1 MNNITTIKLEKQ
13 TKARLEHLKE
23 HERETYNQVIK
34 KLLYILNRS
43 RKDPVSA
50 NRILQNIDKNI
61 RRKKGYSEE
70 KIKPTSNQQQNPEQ
84 EKDSH

>member
-1 MNNITTIKLEKQ
+1 MTQKPTIKIEKQ
-13 TKARLEHLKE
+13 TKIRLGRLKE
-23 HERETYNQVIK
+23 HERETYDQVIK
-34 KLLYILNRS
+34 KVLYVLNRI

-70 KIKPTSNQQQNPEQ
+70 KIKPISNQQQNPEQ

>member
-1 MNNITTIKLEKQ
+1 MTNITTIKLDKE
-13 TKARLEHLKE
+13 TKERLNRLKE

-34 KLLYILNRS
+34 KVLYVLNRI

-61 RRKKGYSEE
+61 RRKKSYSKE
-70 KIKPTSNQQQNPEQ
+70 KTKPIPNQQQNPEQ
-84 EKDSH
+84 EKGSH

>member
-1 MNNITTIKLEKQ
+1 MTQKPTIKLEKQ

-34 KLLYILNRS
+34 KVLYVLNRI

-70 KIKPTSNQQQNPEQ
+70 KIKPISNQQQNPEQ
-84 EKDSH
+84 EKGSH